1 MSTNATA
8 PIDVPSDASEADVG
22 PLPGI
27 LGPFVDWVAR
37 IRATVHT
44 KLLVGFLLIAMLLL
58 ALGGMSM
65 FVLARINGQIDTLT
79 TLYRQT
85 SDARHMIYD
94 ITAQSH
100 YRAMQLLTGDPD
112 GEYLEKLGLTK
123 ADFAKLLAKVDSYA
137 LSRSPGFFAD
147 LEATSEEFNGSSDE
161 VTELFEQG
169 YVEQAINLHIDREHV
184 LSHALEDPLNEFIGD
199 SESAVVAE
207 TASFRSDRRFLTLA
221 VGAFSGVSI
230 LAALALGA
238 VLSWS
243 LIRPVRR
250 MDTALERIANGDFGT
265 SVEVPNNDEFGN
277 LTRNLNRTSDELATM
292 YTNLRTLNA
301 DLRSLNDN
309 LRATVERKV
318 AELERTSRLKRYVS
332 PQLAE
337 SIVSGERDID
347 LAPSRKFLTTFF
359 SDVRGFTEAAERMEP
374 EELIDELNEY
384 LSEMTDI
391 VFKHG
396 GTLDKY
402 VGDAVMVFFGD
413 PVPQDDHARRA
424 VAMALEM
431 RQRMRHLQETWLRRY
446 NEVFKIG
453 IGISTGWVTVGDI
466 GSPARSDY
474 TVLGNHVNLAARL
487 ADRAEAGQILV
498 TERTFREVDDLVHGL
513 VVDEVSLK
521 GVSRPIKIYDVNER
535 T

>member
-8 PIDVPSDASEADVG
+8 PIEVTPDARVAELG
-22 PLPGI
+22 PLPRV
-27 LGPFVDWVAR
+27 LEPLVDWVAR

-44 KLLVGFLLIAMLLL
+44 KLLVGFLLIALLL
-58 ALGGMSM
+58 LGLGGMSM
-65 FVLARINGQIDTLT
+65 FVLARINDQIETLT
-79 TLYRQT
+79 TLYKQT

-94 ITAQSH
+94 VTAQSH
-100 YRAMQLLTGDPD
+100 YRAMQLLTGDPIH
-112 GEYLEKLGLTK
+112 EYDTKLDAAK
-123 ADFAKLLAKVDSYA
+123 ADFAKLLKDVSNYA
-137 LSRSPGFFAD
+137 LSETPGFFAN
-147 LEATSEEFNGSSDE
+147 LRATNAEFNASSVD
-161 VTELFEQG
+161 VTALFDQG
-169 YVEQAINLHIDREHV
+169 HIDQALNLHIAREHT
-184 LSHALEDPLNEFIGD
+184 LSHALEDPLNAFID
-199 SESAVVAE
+199 ESQKAVAAE

-250 MDTALERIANGDFGT
+250 MDTALEQIANGDFET
-265 SVEVPNNDEFGN
+265 SIAVPNNDEFGN
-277 LTRNLNRTSDELATM
+277 LTRNLNRTSDELAAM
-292 YTNLRTLNA
+292 YTNLQSLNA

-384 LSEMTDI
+384 LSEMTEI

-424 VAMALEM
+424 VQMALEM
-431 RQRMRHLQETWLRRY
+431 RDRMKRLQETWLRRY

-453 IGISTGWVTVGDI
+453 IGISTGWVTVGNI
-466 GSPARSDY
+466 GSSARSDY

-498 TERTFREVDDLVHGL
+498 TERTFREVDDLVQGS

-521 GVSRPIKIYDVNER
+521 GVSRPIRIYDVNER